1 MKGSALMSES
11 ELVVVHTF
19 GSQAEADLAISALTA
34 AGIEAV
40 VRRDTA
46 GGEYPGVA
54 LSRGIAIIVH
64 AADAPAARE
73 VLSLP
78 ATTPRE

>member
-1 MKGSALMSES
+1 MYEND
-11 ELVVVHTF
+11 LVVVHTF

-40 VRRDTA
+40 VQRDTA

-54 LSRGIAIIVH
+54 LASGIGIIVH
-64 AADAPAARE
+64 AADEPAARE
-73 VLSLP
+73 ILSLP
-78 ATTPRE
+78 ARIPSD